1 MPPRPLVKPRKQPQQ
16 ARSEATVDALLSAT
30 ARILARDGYDR
41 ASTNR
46 IAEAAGVSPGS
57 LYQYFPG
64 KEALVAALIDRH
76 RTRMNEVFARHVSAH
91 AGAPVRDAI
100 GGVVRATLEAQAS
113 DPVLHRAL
121 LDQVPRVGKL
131 SDTLDHLDGEVARVV
146 RAALELRRA
155 ELRVDDVET
164 ATFVVVHAV
173 QALSDRIVR
182 RPVAEHGR
190 AIAAVV
196 DMITRFLVP

>member
-1 MPPRPLVKPRKQPQQ
+1 MPPRPLVKPRKAPRQ

-76 RTRMNEVFARHVSAH
+76 HTQMNEVFDRHMA
-91 AGAPVRDAI
+91 ALADAPLREAVE
-100 GGVVRATLEAQAS
+100 GVVRATMEAHAS
-113 DPVLHRAL
+113 DPALHRAL
-121 LDQVPRVGKL
+121 FDQVPRVGKL
-131 SDTLDHLDGEVARVV
+131 CDLMDNLDGHVAEVVK
-146 RAALELRRA
+146 AALLARRA
-155 ELRVDDVET
+155 ELRVTDVET

-173 QALSDRIVR
+173 QALSDRIVQ
-182 RPVAEHGR
+182 RPPGEHR
-190 AIAAVV
+190 KAIAAVV
-196 DMITRFLVP
+196 DMITRYLAR